1 MKHINYK
8 GGQPVYETTESEVE
22 IKNIFNKEDENMFA
36 HLLKKTMGLTDEEE
50 LPDGMKETPHRLAKY
65 WTEAFASGYMV
76 DPKRHIK
83 KVFDVERGNAV
94 NGEKTGVQKT
104 SYFQNGIVICKFKL
118 FSQCE
123 HHIAPFGTYKD
134 DSFVYVAYI
143 PKDKVCGLS
152 KIPRMAR
159 DYAHRFQ
166 IQEQLSEQIADA
178 MVEVLDP
185 VGCAVVMK
193 DITHSCV
200 AVRGVKSEDATT
212 TTSVL
217 RGVFENQPEARAE
230 LFSLINSI

>member
-1 MKHINYK
+1 MKKIEYK
-8 GGQPVYETTESEVE
+8 NGKPSYDVTEKVTVVQ
-22 IKNIFNKEDENMFA
+22 NIFNKEDEAMFE
-36 HLLKKTMGLTDEEE
+36 HLLKKTMGLTDEES

-65 WTEAFASGYMV
+65 WTEAFATGYMV
-76 DPKRHIK
+76 DPKRHLA
-83 KVFDVERGNAV
+83 KVFDVDRGTAN
-94 NGEKTGVQKT
+94 ELSS
-104 SYFQNGIVICKFKL
+104 SYFTTGIVICKFKL

-134 DSFVYVAYI
+134 DSWVYVAYI
-143 PKDKVCGLS
+143 PRNKVVGLS

-166 IQEQLSEQIADA
+166 IQEQLGEQICDA
-178 MVEVLDP
+178 LVDVLDP

-200 AVRGVKSEDATT
+200 AVRGVKSEGATT
-212 TTSVL
+212 TSSVL
-217 RGVFENQPEARAE
+217 RGVFTKEPDARAE

>member
-1 MKHINYK
+1 MKQINYK
-8 GGQPVYETTESEVE
+8 NGSPVYENTEEVTVVQ
-22 IKNIFNKEDENMFA
+22 NIFNKEDEAMFE
-36 HLLKKTMGLTDEEE
+36 HLLKKTMGLTDDEP
-50 LPDGMKETPHRLAKY
+50 LPDGMTETPHRLAKY

-76 DPKRHIK
+76 DPKKHLK
-83 KVFDVERGNAV
+83 KTFDVERGTANELS
-94 NGEKTGVQKT
+94 N
-104 SYFQNGIVICKFKL
+104 SYFNTGIVICKFKL

-134 DSFVYVAYI
+134 DSWVYVAYI
-143 PKDKVCGLS
+143 PKNKVVGLS

-166 IQEQLSEQIADA
+166 IQEQLGEQICDA
-178 MVEVLDP
+178 LVDVLDP
-185 VGCAVVMK
+185 VACAVVMK

-212 TTSVL
+212 TSSVL
-217 RGVFENQPEARAE
+217 RGAFVDKPEARAE